1 MKCENCGKNEVTFVY
16 RSNINGHV
24 TEKHLCSECA
34 EKEGYAK
41 QMQVSGRSLMQD
53 FFNDDFFGRPL
64 FGDVF
69 APHRSLLG
77 RMLENPFDD
86 FFAEMPALQAAP
98 IQQER
103 VQEAKQQQE
112 DLVSKEEQSR
122 FSRMRKLN
130 ALRLEMKRAA
140 REENFERAA
149 QLRDEIRAL
158 EENKE
163 SA

>member
-41 QMQVSGRSLMQD
+41 QMQVSGHSLMQD

-64 FGDVF
+64 FGNVF

-77 RMLENPFDD
+77 RMLESPFDD
-86 FFAEMPALQAAP
+86 FFTEIPALQATSVR
-98 IQQER
+98 QEC
-103 VQEAKQQQE
+103 VQEEKQE

-130 ALRLEMKRAA
+130 ALRIEMKRAA

>member
-16 RSNINGHV
+16 RSNINGTV
-24 TEKHLCSECA
+24 TEKHLCGECA
-34 EKEGYAK
+34 EKLGYAK
-41 QMQVSGRSLMQD
+41 QLSFNGRSMMRD
-53 FFNDDFFGRPL
+53 FFSDDFFSRPL
-64 FGDVF
+64 LGDLF

-77 RMLENPFDD
+77 RMLEDPFDD
-86 FFAEMPALQAAP
+86 FFSEMPVLKAAP
-98 IQQER
+98 APKETAQEQK
-103 VQEAKQQQE
+103 QEE
-112 DLVSKEEQSR
+112 LVDKAEQSR

-140 REENFERAA
+140 RQEDFERAA

-158 EENKE
+158 ESEQE

>member
-34 EKEGYAK
+34 GKEGYVK
-41 QMQVSGRSLMQD
+41 QMQTGSRSLMQD

-77 RMLENPFDD
+77 RMLENSFDD

-98 IQQER
+98 ARQENA
-103 VQEAKQQQE
+103 QEVKQE
-112 DLVSKEEQSR
+112 DLVNKEEQSR

-140 REENFERAA
+140 RQEDFERAA